1 MDTYVGPLV
10 TDVLLTNLRCQDQGR
25 NKIFSTKYF
34 PRTWT
39 VFQPEEVN
47 GWQGQVWSHIFL
59 CHFSKTRPRV
69 ERVTSSQ
76 CELRRLTA
84 LRLGLVA
91 VGSFSDAALPQPSD
105 RHPPTGQ
112 TSKPN
117 FWDLNPLAPPNP
129 IFYPKT
135 IQQKPQTVK
144 HLSSIKRNS
153 SYLVS
158 CDTYNLGPMFQAKPH
173 PQTLTRFQMWNP
185 CKAPTPSPPRITTQ
199 QEWAGFW
206 RMWNVYGPFRIYSS
220 RKWWAGGSVDEKEL
234 RSHIESGGWLA
245 LLRKPRDSLAPVEL
259 VEPMDVGEDA

>member
-1 MDTYVGPLV
+1 MYCVSSRRSQRLARSGLV
-10 TDVLLTNLRCQDQGR
+10 THFPLPVQQNKAQSWARHIQPVRAASTNCFETRTGGGGLL
-25 NKIFSTKYF
+25 
-34 PRTWT
+34 
-39 VFQPEEVN
+39 
-47 GWQGQVWSHIFL
+47 
-59 CHFSKTRPRV
+59 
-69 ERVTSSQ
+69 
-76 CELRRLTA
+76 LRRRHNHWT
-84 LRLGLVA
+84 GT
-91 VGSFSDAALPQPSD
+91 
-105 RHPPTGQ
+105 HPPTGQ

-144 HLSSIKRNS
+144 HLNSIERNS

-220 RKWWAGGSVDEKEL
+220 RKWWAGGSLDEKEL
-234 RSHIESGGWLA
+234 GSHIESGGWLA

-259 VEPMDVGEDA
+259 VEPMDVGEDALKN

>member
-1 MDTYVGPLV
+1 M
-10 TDVLLTNLRCQDQGR
+10 
-25 NKIFSTKYF
+25 
-34 PRTWT
+34 
-39 VFQPEEVN
+39 FQAEEVK

-59 CHFSKTRPRV
+59 CQFSKTRPRV

-91 VGSFSDAALPQPSD
+91 VGSFSHAATTIGPTP
-105 RHPPTGQ
+105 PAPTGQ

-129 IFYPKT
+129 ISYPKT

-153 SYLVS
+153 TYLVS

-173 PQTLTRFQMWNP
+173 PQTLTRFQM
-185 CKAPTPSPPRITTQ
+185 
-199 QEWAGFW
+199 
-206 RMWNVYGPFRIYSS
+206 
-220 RKWWAGGSVDEKEL
+220 
-234 RSHIESGGWLA
+234 
-245 LLRKPRDSLAPVEL
+245 
-259 VEPMDVGEDA
+259 